1 MLNFSSRGLSE
12 LPFNNLKWREL
23 SFIALYLNNKREE
36 RVEEEK
42 WETDLWSR
50 HANDWW
56 MSSCSTTEHGKLP
69 SIFLCDG
76 KELIDN
82 QVNDDE
88 SGQAGDSM
96 STYNVSTECWD
107 EG

>member
-1 MLNFSSRGLSE
+1 MKGKKKE
-12 LPFNNLKWREL
+12 RE
-23 SFIALYLNNKREE
+23 K
-36 RVEEEK
+36 K

-69 SIFLCDG
+69 SIFLCDS

-82 QVNDDE
+82 QVNDDDRE
-88 SGQAGDSM
+88 KEQAVVWLCISTIDSM

-107 EG
+107 EGKILWWCWCT